1 MDFLKGQLE
10 KIQQQLGGLNASQK
24 MLTGSLIAI
33 MVMTLLWWGRYAG
46 TSEMEPVLPQSLS
59 AGDIAKI
66 QGGLQAAQIPSKVS
80 GDRVLVP
87 ADRRDEALAA
97 LAFGDAMPENT
108 VSGFDEMSKQLSP
121 WDPQSKT
128 DAFIKEGKQRTLQ
141 NVIRQMAGVKSA
153 TVLIEPATGRRIGMG
168 NEASASIHITMKDGG
183 VGSRKLAMAAASL
196 VAGAQQHLPL
206 KKTQIVIGSHPY
218 RLTDL
223 ADGPGGDEIT
233 EMAAAEEA
241 RLEEKVRGLYD
252 NVEGLLVKISVSV
265 NMTATQTQS
274 KSIDPGGVIQK
285 EKRTNTRNESEPV
298 PSPAVATEPGA
309 QPNTGASID
318 QAAQPQIAG
327 ERTREENDTEY
338 EILAGS
344 ETKTSSK
351 PAGEITPL
359 GAAVRVPRS
368 YFVNMA
374 KALSNSTADP
384 AMATLQPVIDG
395 ELERIRNEVAS
406 CTAIK
411 DPQAVVVS
419 MYNDF
424 PSPTHAAADAA
435 PTGTI
440 VATLNSYGKEIAIGL
455 LALVSLFMVSTMV
468 RKGAAPAPIVTQPA
482 TPRETPNLDAGIT
495 IAGVVGEGDPMLDG
509 MELDQDAVR
518 TQQMLDQVSTLVGEN
533 PDAAANLVKRW
544 LNRT

>member
-1 MDFLKGQLE
+1 
-10 KIQQQLGGLNASQK
+10 
-24 MLTGSLIAI
+24 
-33 MVMTLLWWGRYAG
+33 
-46 TSEMEPVLPQSLS
+46 
-59 AGDIAKI
+59 
-66 QGGLQAAQIPSKVS
+66 
-80 GDRVLVP
+80 
-87 ADRRDEALAA
+87 
-97 LAFGDAMPENT
+97 
-108 VSGFDEMSKQLSP
+108 
-121 WDPQSKT
+121 
-128 DAFIKEGKQRTLQ
+128 
-141 NVIRQMAGVKSA
+141 
-153 TVLIEPATGRRIGMG
+153 
-168 NEASASIHITMKDGG
+168 
-183 VGSRKLAMAAASL
+183 
-196 VAGAQQHLPL
+196 
-206 KKTQIVIGSHPY
+206 
-218 RLTDL
+218 
-223 ADGPGGDEIT
+223 
-233 EMAAAEEA
+233 
-241 RLEEKVRGLYD
+241 
-252 NVEGLLVKISVSV
+252 VKISVSV

>member
-1 MDFLKGQLE
+1 MDFLKGQLD

-24 MLTGSLIAI
+24 MLTGSLITI

-66 QGGLQAAQIPSKVS
+66 QGGLQAAQIPSKVI

-183 VGSRKLAMAAASL
+183 MGSRKLAMAAASL
-196 VAGAQQHLPL
+196 VAGAQQHLTL
-206 KKTQIVIGSHPY
+206 KKTQIVIGSSPY

-223 ADGPGGDEIT
+223 ADGPAGDEIT

-252 NVEGLLVKISVSV
+252 NVEGLLVKVSVSV

-274 KSIDPGGVIQK
+274 KSIDPGGVVQK
-285 EKRTNTRNESEPV
+285 EKRTNTRSESEPV
-298 PSPAVATEPGA
+298 PSPTVATEPGA

-318 QAAQPQIAG
+318 ASPQAQIAG
-327 ERTREENDTEY
+327 ERTREENETEY

-359 GAAVRVPRS
+359 GAAIRVPRS

-374 KALSNSTADP
+374 KALSNSTAEP
-384 AMATLQPVIDG
+384 VMATLQPIIDG

-411 DPQAVVVS
+411 DPQSVVVS

-424 PSPTHAAADAA
+424 PSSTYVAASAA
-435 PTGTI
+435 PSGTI

-468 RKGAAPAPIVTQPA
+468 RKSAAPAPIVAQPA

>member
-1 MDFLKGQLE
+1 MDFLKGQLD

-46 TSEMEPVLPQSLS
+46 TSEMEPVLPQSFS
-59 AGDIAKI
+59 ATDVGKI
-66 QGGLQAAQIPSKVS
+66 QGHLRSIGITTKVE

-97 LAFGDAMPENT
+97 LALADVMPDNT
-108 VSGFDEMSKQLSP
+108 QSGFDEMSKQLSP
-121 WDPQSKT
+121 WDPQSKQ
-128 DAFIKEGKQRTLQ
+128 DAVYKEGKQRTLQ
-141 NVIRQMAGVKSA
+141 NVIRKMDGVRDA
-153 TVLIEPATGRRIGMG
+153 VVLIEPATGRRIGTG

-183 VGSRKLAMAAASL
+183 VGSRKVAMAAASL
-196 VAGAQQHLPL
+196 VAGAQQHLSL
-206 KKTQIVIGSHPY
+206 KKTQIVIGSRPY
-218 RLTDL
+218 RLTDI
-223 ADGPGGDEIT
+223 ADGPGGDEVP

-241 RLEEKVRGLYD
+241 RLEAKVRELYE
-252 NVEGLLVKISVSV
+252 NVEGVLVKVSVSV

-274 KSIDPGGVIQK
+274 KSVDPGGVIQK
-285 EKRTNTRNESEPV
+285 EKRTNTRTESEPV

-309 QPNTGASID
+309 LPNTGASINE
-318 QAAQPQIAG
+318 AARPQLAG
-327 ERTREENDTEY
+327 EKTREENETEY
-338 EILAGS
+338 DIIVGS
-344 ETKTSSK
+344 ETKTASK
-351 PAGEITPL
+351 PAGEITPM
-359 GAAVRVPRS
+359 GAAVRMPRS

-374 KALSNSTADP
+374 KALSNSTAEP
-384 AMATLQPVIDG
+384 AMATLQPIIDG
-395 ELERIRNEVAS
+395 ELERIRSEVAS

-411 DPQAVVVS
+411 DAQAVVVS

-424 PSPTHAAADAA
+424 PSVTHAAADAA

-440 VATLNSYGKEIAIGL
+440 VATLNSYGKEIAVGL
-455 LALVSLFMVSTMV
+455 LAVVSLFMVSTMV
-468 RKGAAPAPIVTQPA
+468 RKGAPAPIIAQA
-482 TPRETPNLDAGIT
+482 TAPRETPNLDAGIA
-495 IAGVVGEGDPMLDG
+495 IAGVVGEGDSMLDG